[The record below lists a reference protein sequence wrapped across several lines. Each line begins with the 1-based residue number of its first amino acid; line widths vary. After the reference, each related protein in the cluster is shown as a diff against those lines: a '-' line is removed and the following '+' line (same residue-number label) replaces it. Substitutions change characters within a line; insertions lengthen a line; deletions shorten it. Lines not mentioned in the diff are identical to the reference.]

1 MAQYSPPL
9 SGGPRR
15 DLTQCVRRRCLNV
28 REERPGEQGCGPHN
42 ECTTPG
48 GAVSTVARQ
57 EGIDLWQDRPAVA
70 QGDDGDQEV
79 RGIRAVN
86 SGQDIQDLCHLD
98 GAVVRAGGAADGF
111 AATLQAFPEQEPWQD
126 AVRGVSFTAPRS
138 AAPAAAPAA
147 VSIHVRAAITWLA
160 IFPLVAVGMMAAA
173 PLMENWHPVFRAMAL
188 TLVVVPTAVYVVLPR
203 LFAVHG
209 RLARRRS
216 TSAGS

>member
-1 MAQYSPPL
+1 MDAASK
-9 SGGPRR
+9 
-15 DLTQCVRRRCLNV
+15 
-28 REERPGEQGCGPHN
+28 
-42 ECTTPG
+42 TT
-48 GAVSTVARQ
+48 A
-57 EGIDLWQDRPAVA
+57 PAVA
-70 QGDDGDQEV
+70 
-79 RGIRAVN
+79 R
-86 SGQDIQDLCHLD
+86 
-98 GAVVRAGGAADGF
+98 
-111 AATLQAFPEQEPWQD
+111 AATFQAPQ
-126 AVRGVSFTAPRS
+126 S